1 VIIGILKEV
10 IESENR
16 VAITPAVVT
25 KILKLGY
32 EVQIEK
38 SAGVRANYTDNS
50 YEHVGAKIVNS
61 PADIWNHSDIVI
73 KINPPS
79 NGRYDE
85 FSKFNSNTTLISF
98 FYPRQN
104 DEHLK
109 SLAKDN
115 VNILAMDC
123 VPRIT
128 RAQKM
133 DALSSMSNVAGS
145 RAVIEASHLFGRFFG
160 GQITAAGKISPA
172 KVLVIGAGVAG
183 LSAIGAA
190 ASLGAIVRA
199 FDTRPEVKEQVES
212 LSAEFLT
219 VDMKE
224 DGTGKGGYAKVMS
237 DEYIAAEHKLFEE
250 QCKDVDIII
259 TTALIP
265 GKKAPILLTENM
277 ISLMKPGS
285 VIVDLAA
292 ERGGNCCYTKR
303 DQVVNKK
310 GVNIVGYTDL
320 PSRLPSQSSQ
330 LYATNVYHLL
340 SDLTPEK
347 NGKININMKDEVI
360 RGMTIIKEGEITF
373 PPPVTKISTKTE
385 TPKLE
390 NIKQQ
395 KISIPIKSTKKR
407 FPTLKFGLALL
418 ALIGIGSVSPPSFM
432 AHFTVFVLGC
442 FVGYMV
448 VWNVTSALH
457 TPLMSVTNAVSSIII
472 IGALI
477 QISSENIILTIMA
490 SLAIFITSI
499 NIVGG
504 FAVTKRMLEMFKK

>member
-1 VIIGILKEV
+1 MIIGILKEV

-16 VAITPAVVT
+16 VAITPAVVI

-32 EVQIEK
+32 EVQVEK
-38 SAGVRANYTDNS
+38 SAGARANYTDS
-50 YEHVGAKIVNS
+50 AYKQVGATIS
-61 PADIWNHSDIVI
+61 ESSSEIWNQSDIII
-73 KINPPS
+73 KVNPPEKS
-79 NGRYDE
+79 ESASSQLNG
-85 FSKFNSNTTLISF
+85 NSSLISF

-104 DEHLK
+104 KEILK
-109 SLAKDN
+109 SMAKEN
-115 VNILAMDC
+115 VNVFAMDC

-172 KVLVIGAGVAG
+172 KVLVIGAGVSG

-219 VDMKE
+219 VDIKE
-224 DGTGKGGYAKVMS
+224 DGAGKGGYAKVMS
-237 DEYIAAEHKLFEE
+237 DEYIKSEHKLFEE
-250 QCKDVDIII
+250 QCKEVDIII

-265 GKKAPILLTENM
+265 GKPAPILLTEKM

-285 VIVDLAA
+285 VVVDLAA
-292 ERGGNCCYTKR
+292 ERGGNCCYTKK
-303 DQVVNKK
+303 DQVVNIK

-340 SDLTPEK
+340 CDLTPEK
-347 NGKININMKDEVI
+347 NGKININMDDQVI
-360 RGMTIIKEGEITF
+360 RGMTVINNGEITF
-373 PPPVTKISTKTE
+373 PPPEIKKAAPSPVTSTKE
-385 TPKLE
+385 
-390 NIKQQ
+390 
-395 KISIPIKSTKKR
+395 TKKQNILITKKSIKKT
-407 FPTLKFGLALL
+407 FPVIKFGLALL
-418 ALIGIGSVSPPSFM
+418 TLIGIGSVSPPSFM

-442 FVGYMV
+442 VVGYMV

-477 QISSENIILTIMA
+477 QISSDNIVLTVMA